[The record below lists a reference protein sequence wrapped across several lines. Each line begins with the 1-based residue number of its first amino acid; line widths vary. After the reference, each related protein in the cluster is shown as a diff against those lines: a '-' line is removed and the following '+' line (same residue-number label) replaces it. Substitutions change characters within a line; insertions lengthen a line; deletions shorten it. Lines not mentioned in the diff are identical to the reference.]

1 MPTLRRMSPSPRERL
16 KALLRTV
23 ALKRGHFILASG
35 AESSYYLDVR
45 LISTHPEGALLVA
58 QAFLELLKDEP
69 IAAVGGPVLGAA
81 PLVGALASE
90 SFRAGHPLPVFLVRK
105 EAKGH
110 GTGRQIEGHFHPGDA
125 VALIEDVV
133 TGGGSVL
140 RAVEAVREAGGR
152 VTRVL
157 AVVDRGAGGREALT
171 AAGVRFDA
179 LFAVAELLD
188 PVS

>member
-1 MPTLRRMSPSPRERL
+1 MTSPRTRL
-16 KALLRTV
+16 KTLLQTV

-69 IAAVGGPVLGAA
+69 VAAVGGPVLGAA
-81 PLVGALASE
+81 PMVGTLASE
-90 SFRAGHPLPVFLVRK
+90 SFRAGRPLPVFLVRK

-110 GTGRQIEGHFHPGDA
+110 GTGRQIEGHFPAGGP
-125 VALIEDVV
+125 VVLIEDVV

-140 RAVEAVREAGGR
+140 KALEAVRDAGGL

-157 AVVDRGAGGREALT
+157 AVVDRGAGGREALA

-179 LFAVAELLD
+179 LFRVEELLE